1 MNKRGFEFSFAWMF
15 AIIVGTAIIFMAVYA
30 ATKLI
35 GTGEKISDTETGKQI
50 GILLNP
56 IESSIEEGKS
66 ATISLVEEAEIRN
79 ICNENGN
86 FGSQKIKVGE
96 GVASTFYNKYI
107 FSEDEINGRELH
119 VFSMPLKMPFKV
131 ADTTIIYSDKEKYCF
146 TAPPND
152 IKKEI
157 ESLGLANINIS
168 ASKAECASEAKTV
181 CFSGEDCDI
190 NVFEEYNSIEKDG
203 ERIYYES
210 RFGNALLYG
219 AIFSSDRIYECQLKR
234 LLKRTSE
241 LSLIYLEKGSLVYEK
256 ECISDL
262 EQELMK
268 LSEVSE
274 IDNSQG
280 LTSVVNAAMEV
291 ESKNDGASCK
301 LF

>member
-1 MNKRGFEFSFAWMF
+1 MF
-15 AIIVGTAIIFMAVYA
+15 AIIIGTAIIFIAVYA

-50 GILLNP
+50 GILLSP
-56 IESSIEEGKS
+56 VETSIEEGKS
-66 ATISLVEEAEIRN
+66 ATISLVEEARITN

-86 FGSQKIKVGE
+86 FGSQKIKVGG
-96 GVASTFYNKYI
+96 GVPSTFYNKYI
-107 FSEDEINGRELH
+107 FSEDEINGRKLY

-131 ADTTIIYSDKEKYCF
+131 ADMTIVYSDKERYCF
-146 TAPPND
+146 ITPPND

-157 ESLGLANINIS
+157 ESLGLTNVNVSI
-168 ASKAECASEAKTV
+168 SKAECISEARTV

-203 ERIYYES
+203 ERVYYES

-219 AIFSSDRIYECQLKR
+219 AIFSSDEIYECQLKR
-234 LLKRTSE
+234 LMKRTSE

-256 ECISDL
+256 GCVSNS
-262 EQELMK
+262 EQELIK
-268 LSEVSE
+268 LSEVSG
-274 IDNSQG
+274 ISNSQE
-280 LTSVVNAAMEV
+280 LINVINAATEV
-291 ESKNDGASCK
+291 ENKNDEALCK